1 MTNIQTIEENLR
13 YIQSNSEKF
22 CKIFYQLLEEE
33 NNELTRLFRDKTT
46 KYKYKQLMSWLTF
59 IFNKV
64 RQSSYSLLL
73 LKHIGGKN
81 MEIGITFKHYQIA
94 SETLLKSVACYL
106 QDKWTTEVARA
117 WREFSEISMDIM
129 LEGGK
134 EQYSLWNGS
143 SLQIV
148 RDINRMRIEAIT
160 RKILDSHNSLEVITN
175 KLMKDKY
182 FQKAEHYMGR
192 EKAIEIVF
200 DLVKKTKAKKIAL
213 IGA

>member
-1 MTNIQTIEENLR
+1 MINIQVIEENLR

-33 NNELTRLFRDKTT
+33 NNELMRLFRHKTT
-46 KYKYKQLMSWLTF
+46 NYKYKQLMNWLTF
-59 IFNKV
+59 VFNKV
-64 RQSSYSLLL
+64 RQSSYSLVL

-81 MEIGITFKHYQIA
+81 IELGITFKHYQIV
-94 SETLLKSVACYL
+94 SDTLLRSVACYL

-143 SLQIV
+143 SLQII
-148 RDINRMRIEAIT
+148 RDVNRMRIEAIT
-160 RKILDSHNSLEVITN
+160 QKVLDAHNSLEVIMD
-175 KLMKDKY
+175 KLMEDKY
-182 FQKAEHYMGR
+182 FQKAEYYMGR